1 MTLNFDQFG
10 TKIFFI
16 FFRGAWDRVGV
27 PRINSAHFEL
37 FWIFLDRLDEIYFL
51 TVAGLFYFFVLIET
65 YLQGGSGAASP
76 PNRGPK
82 SAKFSGGIFTK
93 KT

>member
-37 FWIFLDRLDEIYFL
+37 FLFFDRSGAVLFFVPIEIYL
-51 TVAGLFYFFVLIET
+51 
-65 YLQGGSGAASP
+65 GGSGGLYPSIWYLK
-76 PNRGPK
+76 NV
-82 SAKFSGGIFTK
+82 KFSGE

>member
-37 FWIFLDRLDEIYFL
+37 FWI
-51 TVAGLFYFFVLIET
+51 G
-65 YLQGGSGAASP
+65 
-76 PNRGPK
+76 
-82 SAKFSGGIFTK
+82 
-93 KT
+93 